1 MNEGPLVGDTA
12 VDKVDLPLWGSCYSG
27 EMISE
32 PVSRVWTLEST
43 LDKMCRGIWLQV
55 QEDEY

>member
-1 MNEGPLVGDTA
+1 M
-12 VDKVDLPLWGSCYSG
+12 DKVDLPLWGSCYSG